1 MREDGRFLN
10 RKDRIEQI
18 TLHLFFSRP
27 TIDSSFAE
35 GAQKMDNDYSWTK
48 FNPAAAQ
55 KLCAYSDRR
64 EELLSWLYS
73 ALPEE
78 TNYLHDPD
86 HKKLTDIDPFTVFG
100 VMNRHISQEKKAE
113 VAKAF
118 KIFFKVDEP
127 SPTDFRGVSPLNN
140 ENSMFFGFKD
150 GKTKEDINNLWTLFL
165 GIFGQNNEVADLFN
179 EMTRH
184 QYGIKFNLT
193 MGMYWVCPTKYF
205 PLDGPS
211 RKYLNARGVPVSE
224 QVPSYDKFL
233 KISEEVRQKLC
244 GGSTAD
250 NAFAIVTRDIY
261 YSTHKAQ

>member
-1 MREDGRFLN
+1 
-10 RKDRIEQI
+10 
-18 TLHLFFSRP
+18 
-27 TIDSSFAE
+27 
-35 GAQKMDNDYSWTK
+35 
-48 FNPAAAQ
+48 
-55 KLCAYSDRR
+55 
-64 EELLSWLYS
+64 
-73 ALPEE
+73 
-78 TNYLHDPD
+78 
-86 HKKLTDIDPFTVFG
+86 
-100 VMNRHISQEKKAE
+100 MNRHISQEKKAE

-205 PLDGPS
+205 PLDGP
-211 RKYLNARGVPVSE
+211 VSE
-224 QVPSYDKFL
+224 QVPSYDEFL

>member
-1 MREDGRFLN
+1 
-10 RKDRIEQI
+10 
-18 TLHLFFSRP
+18 
-27 TIDSSFAE
+27 
-35 GAQKMDNDYSWTK
+35 MDNDYSWTK

-211 RKYLNARGVPVSE
+211 RKNLNARGVPVSE
-224 QVPSYDKFL
+224 QVPSYDEFL

>member
-1 MREDGRFLN
+1 MINIVDKRQCCGCTACVQKCPKHCIFLYEDGEGFLYPKIDINNCIDCGLCEKVCPFQDCDKSLLPLEVWAVKN
-10 RKDRIEQI
+10 R
-18 TLHLFFSRP
+18 
-27 TIDSSFAE
+27 
-35 GAQKMDNDYSWTK
+35 N
-48 FNPAAAQ
+48 
-55 KLCAYSDRR
+55 
-64 EELLSWLYS
+64 
-73 ALPEE
+73 
-78 TNYLHDPD
+78 DPD

-224 QVPSYDKFL
+224 QVPSYDEFL

>member
-1 MREDGRFLN
+1 M
-10 RKDRIEQI
+10 
-18 TLHLFFSRP
+18 
-27 TIDSSFAE
+27 
-35 GAQKMDNDYSWTK
+35 
-48 FNPAAAQ
+48 
-55 KLCAYSDRR
+55 C
-64 EELLSWLYS
+64 
-73 ALPEE
+73 
-78 TNYLHDPD
+78 
-86 HKKLTDIDPFTVFG
+86 
-100 VMNRHISQEKKAE
+100 
-113 VAKAF
+113 
-118 KIFFKVDEP
+118 
-127 SPTDFRGVSPLNN
+127 RGS
-140 ENSMFFGFKD
+140 
-150 GKTKEDINNLWTLFL
+150 L

-224 QVPSYDKFL
+224 QVPSYDEFL

>member
-1 MREDGRFLN
+1 
-10 RKDRIEQI
+10 
-18 TLHLFFSRP
+18 
-27 TIDSSFAE
+27 
-35 GAQKMDNDYSWTK
+35 MDNDYSWTK
-48 FNPAAAQ
+48 FNPAAAR

-64 EELLSWLYS
+64 VELLSWLYS

-113 VAKAF
+113 VAKSF

-127 SPTDFRGVSPLNN
+127 SPTDFHGVSPLNN

-165 GIFGQNNEVADLFN
+165 GLFGKNDQVAGLFN

-211 RKYLNARGVPVSE
+211 RKYLNARGVAVSE
-224 QVPSYDKFL
+224 QVPTYDEFV

-244 GGSTAD
+244 GDSTAD
-250 NAFAIVTRDIY
+250 DAFAIVTRDIY

>member
-1 MREDGRFLN
+1 
-10 RKDRIEQI
+10 
-18 TLHLFFSRP
+18 
-27 TIDSSFAE
+27 
-35 GAQKMDNDYSWTK
+35 
-48 FNPAAAQ
+48 
-55 KLCAYSDRR
+55 
-64 EELLSWLYS
+64 
-73 ALPEE
+73 
-78 TNYLHDPD
+78 
-86 HKKLTDIDPFTVFG
+86 
-100 VMNRHISQEKKAE
+100 MNRHISQEKKAE

-224 QVPSYDKFL
+224 QVPSYDEFL

-244 GGSTAD
+244 DGSTAD

>member
-1 MREDGRFLN
+1 
-10 RKDRIEQI
+10 
-18 TLHLFFSRP
+18 
-27 TIDSSFAE
+27 
-35 GAQKMDNDYSWTK
+35 MDNDYSWTK
-48 FNPAAAQ
+48 FNPAAAR
-55 KLCAYSDRR
+55 KMCAYSDRR

-78 TNYLHDPD
+78 TNYLHEPD

-165 GIFGQNNEVADLFN
+165 GIFGKNNKVADLFN

-211 RKYLNARGVPVSE
+211 RKYLNARGVAVSE
-224 QVPSYDKFL
+224 QVPTYDEFVR
-233 KISEEVRQKLC
+233 ISEEVRQKLC

-250 NAFAIVTRDIY
+250 DAFAIVTRDIY